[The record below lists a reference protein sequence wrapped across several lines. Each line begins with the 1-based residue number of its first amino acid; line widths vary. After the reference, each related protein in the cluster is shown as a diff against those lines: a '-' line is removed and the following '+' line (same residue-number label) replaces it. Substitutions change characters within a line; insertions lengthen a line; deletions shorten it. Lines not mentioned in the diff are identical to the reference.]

1 MKKTK
6 VFSNVDAKDGFLQ
19 VALSE
24 LSLYLIICWTPLK
37 EYSFECHL
45 KSAQPMMNG
54 SIYLTSALKAS
65 MIFR

>member
-19 VALSE
+19 VT
-24 LSLYLIICWTPLK
+24 LYLIICWTPLK